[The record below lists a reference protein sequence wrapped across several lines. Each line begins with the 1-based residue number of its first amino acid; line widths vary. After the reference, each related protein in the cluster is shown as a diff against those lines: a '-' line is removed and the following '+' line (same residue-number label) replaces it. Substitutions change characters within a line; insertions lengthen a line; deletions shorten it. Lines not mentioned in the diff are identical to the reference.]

1 MEQVVS
7 EFKRIKAE
15 KKKIDDQLKV
25 MKIQTGYKQLNNDL
39 TDLKNELYHYMITKR
54 LDEYEGIKKNEV
66 LPASVRK
73 IQTMEKKKEKVKP
86 ILTGHVKDRE
96 IEDLVDKL
104 VEV

>member
-7 EFKRIKAE
+7 EFKRIKDQ

-25 MKIQTGYKQLNNDL
+25 IKIQSGYKQLVNDL
-39 TDLKNELYHYMITKR
+39 TDRKTELFQYMHNKK

-66 LPASVRK
+66 LPSSVRK
-73 IQTMEKKKEKVKP
+73 IQTMEKKREKVKP
-86 ILTGHVKDRE
+86 ILTGHVKNGE
-96 IEDLVDKL
+96 IDDLIDKL